1 MPRCRRFIW
10 GAVMREADQR
20 YNRQHQAYNQSRAVT
35 NAPKNAK
42 PILAI
47 DNLHV
52 YYGASHALQ
61 GVSLVLQNG
70 IISVVGRNGMG
81 KTTLCQT
88 LMGMQSA
95 QSGRIRLF
103 GKELLGQT
111 THAITRLGIGYVPQ
125 GRRLWPSLTVDETL
139 KLAVANNRRA
149 KWRMQRSF
157 DDDAADSNWTIDRIY
172 SVFPRL
178 AERRRNGGGQL
189 SGGEQQMLAISRAL
203 LSNPRL
209 LVMDEPTEGLAP
221 VIVDQVRDLL
231 MKLAHEE
238 NVAILLIEQNIG
250 VATRVSDQVA
260 IMVNGRIHR
269 VMESK
274 ILASDRNL
282 QQQLLG
288 VGAGGHEVELAPT
301 NTQTETDA
309 ANMAESM
316 AEHRPRNFNPHNL
329 DPRHFKLVRDGDHAG
344 SDADYGT
351 VNRWGMR
358 FAPSRLAKTGKLP
371 TTQSA
376 ATNLPASSLRESVA
390 DKLSPAN
397 GEKTAYVVGTFDTKG
412 VELFWLRDY
421 LRGLGLHNV
430 RTIDLSTSGAASRAD
445 ISPKLVA
452 SYHPHGSDAVFS
464 KDRGASV
471 AAMAEAFARFVRQQN
486 DIGGMMAAGGSGGSF
501 LASAGMRELPLGVP
515 KILVSTVASGDVA
528 PYVGAS
534 DILMMYAV
542 ADIQGVNRITEL
554 VLGNAAQAFY
564 GMMSRRPDQGFGA
577 NSVSKSADYKP
588 APYKPALGIT
598 MFGVTTPAVQQIS
611 KSLSNDFDCLVFHA
625 TGTGGRSMENLADA
639 GLLVAMIDLTTTEI
653 ADKIVGGVF
662 PAHNDR
668 MGAAIRTKIPYIGSV
683 GALDMVNFGPRATVP
698 EQFRNRRFVEHN
710 PSVTLMRT
718 TPEENRL
725 FGEYLAER
733 LNEMAGGGQIL
744 TARIGCL
751 LLDKAGMPFHDPA
764 ADQALFTAIE
774 RNFRPTSK
782 RQLIRVAANINDTA
796 FTDQVVAVFRSVV
809 RV

>member
-1 MPRCRRFIW
+1 
-10 GAVMREADQR
+10 MREADQR
-20 YNRQHQAYNQSRAVT
+20 FNHQHQAYNQSRVVT
-35 NAPKNAK
+35 NAPKNTK

-47 DNLHV
+47 DDLHV

-88 LMGMQSA
+88 LMGMQTA

-149 KWRMQRSF
+149 KWRMQRGF

-221 VIVDQVRDLL
+221 VIVDHVRDLL
-231 MKLAHEE
+231 IKLAHEE

-288 VGAGGHEVELAPT
+288 VGAGGHDF
-301 NTQTETDA
+301 ETSPNDQPSDSEA
-309 ANMAESM
+309 ANAAESM
-316 AEHRPRNFNPHNL
+316 TEHR
-329 DPRHFKLVRDGDHAG
+329 PRHFKLVRDGEQRGIDT
-344 SDADYGT
+344 DYGS

-358 FAPSRLAKTGKLP
+358 FAPSQLARVELAKNGTSPL
-371 TTQSA
+371 TQSA
-376 ATNLPASSLRESVA
+376 ATSVDAPAKNA
-390 DKLSPAN
+390 PIH

-421 LRGLGLHNV
+421 LRGIGLKNV

-445 ISPKLVA
+445 ITPMMVA
-452 SYHPHGSDAVFS
+452 SYHPHGAEAVFG

-471 AAMAEAFARFVRQQN
+471 ASMAESFARFVRQQN

-534 DILMMYAV
+534 DMMMMYAV

-554 VLGNAAQAFY
+554 VLGNAAQAFF
-564 GMMSRRPDQGFGA
+564 GMMSRGKDQGTAA
-577 NSVSKSADYKP
+577 NSVSKSAT
-588 APYKPALGIT
+588 YKPALGIT

-611 KSLSNDFDCLVFHA
+611 KSLSSDFDCLVFHA

-683 GALDMVNFGPRATVP
+683 GALDMVNFGPRAT
-698 EQFRNRRFVEHN
+698 
-710 PSVTLMRT
+710 
-718 TPEENRL
+718 
-725 FGEYLAER
+725 
-733 LNEMAGGGQIL
+733 
-744 TARIGCL
+744 
-751 LLDKAGMPFHDPA
+751 
-764 ADQALFTAIE
+764 
-774 RNFRPTSK
+774 
-782 RQLIRVAANINDTA
+782 
-796 FTDQVVAVFRSVV
+796 
-809 RV
+809 